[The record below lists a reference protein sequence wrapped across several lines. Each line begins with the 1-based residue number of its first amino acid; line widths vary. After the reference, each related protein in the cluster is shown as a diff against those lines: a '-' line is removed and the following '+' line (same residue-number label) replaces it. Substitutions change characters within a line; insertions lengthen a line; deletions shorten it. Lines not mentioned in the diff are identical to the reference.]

1 MTTRGPCFCQL
12 ENSLSEPEFA
22 VLAVRWHDHDASL
35 SASTAAAA
43 NENRMAVRS
52 LVTVL
57 RLDCDEMR
65 AVGLRVGIMIV
76 ICTNDA
82 IMIIGSPADHRII
95 RRVQDTSPPT

>member
-12 ENSLSEPEFA
+12 EICFSEPEFVA
-22 VLAVRWHDHDASL
+22 LAVRSGWHDHDA

-52 LVTVL
+52 LVTV
-57 RLDCDEMR
+57 LDCDEMR

-82 IMIIGSPADHRII
+82 IMIIGSPADHPP
-95 RRVQDTSPPT
+95 SPGY